1 MYHSRPTA
9 DSTESADPFP
19 LEVLRLFRREREIA
33 MVVYARGM
41 VTAKDVGAAVSD
53 SLSNPAVRSM
63 LKRLVAKG
71 ILTCVKCGRRGTFAY
86 GPALTQASA
95 RELAL
100 RQFAEDFYGG
110 SLERLRDAISRLFIS
125 EHQSVGSIKSRKR
138 ARRQR
143 RVDYLSPAMF
153 QLPASQEVGAKPS

>member
-1 MYHSRPTA
+1 MYHARRTA
-9 DSTESADPFP
+9 DSTECANLFP
-19 LEVLRLFRREREIA
+19 MEVLRLFRREREIA
-33 MVVYARGM
+33 MIVYARGM
-41 VTAKDVGAAVSD
+41 VTAKDVSAALPD

-63 LKRLVAKG
+63 LNRLVAKG
-71 ILTCVKCGRRGTFAY
+71 ILTCAKCGSRGTFAY
-86 GPALTQASA
+86 GPALTQSSA

-125 EHQSVGSIKSRKR
+125 DHESVGSIKSRKR

-143 RVDYLSPAMF
+143 QVNYLSPAMF
-153 QLPASQEVGAKPS
+153 QLPASQEIGAKLS